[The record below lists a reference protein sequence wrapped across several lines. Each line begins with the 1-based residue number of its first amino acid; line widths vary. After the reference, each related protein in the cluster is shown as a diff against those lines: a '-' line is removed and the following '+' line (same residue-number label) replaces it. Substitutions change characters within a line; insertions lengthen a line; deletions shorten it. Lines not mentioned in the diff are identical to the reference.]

1 MEAIDNIK
9 SIVSK
14 HVVYLKNKDLI
25 DTFLNQMNHFIILK
39 KYSFGFLSFSKI

>member
-25 DTFLNQMNHFIILK
+25 DTFLNQMNTTRNIDFQN
-39 KYSFGFLSFSKI
+39 